1 MDSVKEV
8 LICSVNAEFLQNFV
22 ILHIAAVGRAD
33 VQNIRCFPDMCYIF

>member
-8 LICSVNAEFLQNFV
+8 LICSVNAENFV